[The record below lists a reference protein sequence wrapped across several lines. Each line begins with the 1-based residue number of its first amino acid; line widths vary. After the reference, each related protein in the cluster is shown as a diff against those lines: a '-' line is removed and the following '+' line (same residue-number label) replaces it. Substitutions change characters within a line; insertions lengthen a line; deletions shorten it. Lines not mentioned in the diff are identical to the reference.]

1 MWSPN
6 GRELFYWN
14 VDFSKL
20 FKVDVSP
27 GQNLSA
33 GTPKLLF
40 EFAAAVSRMVRVYDM
55 TPDGRRF
62 LIREKRDYNLPPVTE
77 LRLVR
82 NWFEE
87 LKRLSPARK

>member
-1 MWSPN
+1 M
-6 GRELFYWN
+6 
-14 VDFSKL
+14 
-20 FKVDVSP
+20 KVDISP

-40 EFAAAVSRMVRVYDM
+40 EFAATGSSLVRIYDI

-62 LIREKRDYNLPPVTE
+62 LIREKKNYDLPPVTE
-77 LRLVR
+77 LNIVR

-87 LKRLSPARK
+87 LKRRSPAAK

>member
-1 MWSPN
+1 
-6 GRELFYWN
+6 
-14 VDFSKL
+14 VDI
-20 FKVDVSP
+20 SP

-40 EFAAAVSRMVRVYDM
+40 GFAATSSAVVRVCDI

-62 LIREKRDYNLPPVTE
+62 LIREKKDYNLPPVTE
-77 LRLVR
+77 LNLVR

-87 LKRLSPARK
+87 LKRLSPAAK